1 MIKYLIALLL
11 VTATV
16 QQETFLSPP
25 IPPTAFYQQY
35 YQVIFRVRGLNGPTF
50 TFENLPN
57 FFVGTAEG
65 VVSGTPNITGTFR
78 VGVSYTDGTTSGSSR
93 VVISVTASANTDASA
108 QQSAEV
114 TALVIQNAL
123 NSWIYR
129 TGDDVSIQLACSGT
143 GSITWDYK
151 GLPKGLSGDSNGK
164 ITGKIA
170 DSGLY
175 SFSASAG
182 DSEGRT
188 TQAYY
193 TLNIQPGT
201 VIKSIFESIQP
212 TLFFPSLTEASQLF
226 IASNKSLH
234 NKPLLELQLLPL
246 LRVSLKLKE
255 LLKVFKL
262 FEQKPKHLLILLS
275 LKQMLLKLPSEKLK
289 VSTVNH

>member
-35 YQVIFRVRGLNGPTF
+35 YQVIFRVRGFNAPTF

-57 FFVGTAEG
+57 FFVGTTEG

-78 VGVSYTDGTTSGSSR
+78 IGVSYTDGTTSGSSK

-129 TGDDVSIQLACSGT
+129 SGDDVSIQLECNGS

-151 GLPKGLSGDSNGK
+151 SLPKGLSGDSNGK
-164 ITGKIA
+164 ITGKLA

-182 DSEGRT
+182 DSQGRKT
-188 TQAYY
+188 EAYY
-193 TLNIQPGT
+193 TLNVQPGT
-201 VIKSIFESIQP
+201 VIKSIFYSI
-212 TLFFPSLTEASQLF
+212 
-226 IASNKSLH
+226 
-234 NKPLLELQLLPL
+234 
-246 LRVSLKLKE
+246 
-255 LLKVFKL
+255 
-262 FEQKPKHLLILLS
+262 
-275 LKQMLLKLPSEKLK
+275 
-289 VSTVNH
+289 